1 MIRPLLVALKEVR
14 VYLQD
19 KGDLGFSL
27 LLPIIT
33 FALIFGAFGG
43 QSVFHGTIRVVN
55 EDAGGTYSALLLEQL
70 DGLDNLDVELL
81 SRSEADLKLERSD
94 LLMVLFIPEGFS
106 SKLTSGEPTQLLF
119 KQRGNGGN
127 EGQIVSSIVDG
138 VVEEM
143 NRDFRVQSQ
152 VSQAVAGKD
161 IPQER
166 IETAVQKYLD
176 RDEEHPLVAV
186 REEAVGVEF
195 DPVNQFLPGIVT
207 MYVLFAIT
215 LTARAIVEERKKG
228 TLERLLTTR
237 LTVGQLFA
245 GKFLASILRGL
256 LQTFILLVL
265 SYIVFQLFTPLS
277 FIECLVVAIIFAAAG
292 SALGML
298 IASVARSEDAAVWIA
313 VVFTMAMVMV
323 SGTFFEIPE
332 GSVIETMSRI
342 SVNTYAN
349 TAFKTIIVEGG
360 SLADVGYELGILA
373 GVALVALGISRVLFR
388 VLPGGK

>member
-14 VYLQD
+14 VYIQD

-33 FALIFGAFGG
+33 FALIYGAFGG

-55 EDAGGTYSALLLEQL
+55 EDGGGTYSALLLEQL

-81 SRSEADLKLERSD
+81 SRSEADIKLERSD

-106 SKLTSGEPTQLLF
+106 SKLNSGEPTQLLF

-127 EGQIVSSIVDG
+127 EGQIVASIVGG

-152 VSQAVAGKD
+152 VNQAVAGKD
-161 IPQER
+161 IPKER

-176 RDEEHPLVAV
+176 QEEEQPLVAV
-186 REEAVGVEF
+186 REEALGVEF

-388 VLPGGK
+388 VMPGGK